1 MKDQTTETI
10 FLTPATEAEILKIFK
25 EIKPK
30 KSYGADNLNNY
41 IIKELGPSVVNITLA
56 INKSIENG
64 EVPGCLKVVRV
75 IPIFKR
81 GDLDQFG
88 NYRPISILL
97 AMSKILEKVLHKRLY
112 NYLQAKEIL
121 YKNQYGFRKKHY

>member
-41 IIKELGPSVVNITLA
+41 IIKELGPSVVNKITIA

-64 EVPGCLKVVRV
+64 EVPRCLKVAKV
-75 IPIFKR
+75 IPIFKKGER
-81 GDLDQFG
+81 TSL
-88 NYRPISILL
+88 
-97 AMSKILEKVLHKRLY
+97 
-112 NYLQAKEIL
+112 
-121 YKNQYGFRKKHY
+121 